1 MKTRVRVKRADLMKV
16 VDGRVRKAQNDYE
29 RAVAAYPGK
38 VEAWEAACIATLE
51 KALANAKKG
60 KMPTDKYGIAG
71 LRFYDKPMKPSEG
84 RELCNLR
91 RMLAT
96 LRMGAEETLLLSQ
109 EDADAYFGPCA
120 L

>member
-16 VDGRVRKAQNDYE
+16 VDGRVRKAQKDYD
-29 RAVAAYPGK
+29 RAAAAYPGK
-38 VEAWEAACIATLE
+38 VEAWEAGIVTTLE
-51 KALANAKKG
+51 KALANARRG
-60 KMPTDKYGIAG
+60 KPPQDRYGNVAVSFG
-71 LRFYDKPMKPSEG
+71 AKPQKPNEG

-91 RMLAT
+91 GMLAT

-109 EDADAYFGPCA
+109 EDADAYFGECK